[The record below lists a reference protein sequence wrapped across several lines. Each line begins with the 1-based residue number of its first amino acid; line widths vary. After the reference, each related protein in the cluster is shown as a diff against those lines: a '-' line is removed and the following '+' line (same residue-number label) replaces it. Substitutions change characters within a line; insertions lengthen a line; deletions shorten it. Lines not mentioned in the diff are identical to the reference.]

1 MSRGTSEGGKTQK
14 AGLSWNALRMATR
27 LLSAKSSRA
36 CEQPGRH
43 FKAAAS
49 CPRRMARHRLGVL
62 LGADHQMQKDATAFD
77 GIAPAASVGSRLPP
91 APSVF
96 GKHFAFQPF
105 LAVASS
111 LGSKSKSSTPVPVA
125 VDKLRLQERACTC

>member
-1 MSRGTSEGGKTQK
+1 MEPH
-14 AGLSWNALRMATR
+14 
-27 LLSAKSSRA
+27 RA
-36 CEQPGRH
+36 CEQLRRH
-43 FKAAAS
+43 FEAEQLHVLEEW
-49 CPRRMARHRLGVL
+49 RHRLGVL
-62 LGADHQMQKDATAFD
+62 LGADHQMQKDAAALD

-111 LGSKSKSSTPVPVA
+111 LGSKSRSSTPVPVA
-125 VDKLRLQERACTC
+125 VDKLACRKEFAHVNSALEGSFKIFRPL

>member
-1 MSRGTSEGGKTQK
+1 MSSKNG
-14 AGLSWNALRMATR
+14 
-27 LLSAKSSRA
+27 
-36 CEQPGRH
+36 
-43 FKAAAS
+43 AS
-49 CPRRMARHRLGVL
+49 RLGVL
-62 LGADHQMQKDATAFD
+62 LGADHQMQKDAAAFD